1 MTEQEISPD
10 KPPNKFNSNSL
21 EDPHRLLASILLEIG
36 PLTPGII
43 IGLISIAVLLMISAT
58 IAAMEIGFFSLSPQ
72 QLQELENSGKPTAQK
87 IIQLLQKPK
96 NLIAT
101 IVLSHNLV
109 NIGVVIISESL
120 SDDLLLF
127 PNNPGLVFFV
137 KVVVVTF
144 FIVLIGE
151 VIPKIY
157 TNTNPVAVA
166 QTLVYPLDFLQ
177 KLFRPLSFLLI
188 QTSSIFDSRLK
199 SKAQSISVED
209 LSQALEL
216 TSNEHTPEEERKIL
230 EGIVEFG
237 NTEVKEIMRSRMD
250 IIGVEIETGFHDLL
264 NEILSSGF
272 SRVPVYRDSLDK
284 VEGILV
290 MKDLLPFINE
300 ENDFNWKKLIRKPF
314 FVPATKKIDDL
325 LKEFQRKKN
334 HMAIVVD
341 EYGGTSG
348 LVTLEDILEEILG
361 EINDEFDDDELVYS
375 RLDDFTIVFE
385 GKIALNDFYRV
396 LRIDGY
402 SFEERRGEADTLA
415 GFILELS
422 GKIPMKNEKI
432 FFDDYTFIIES
443 ADKRKINRVKV
454 LLPPEKK
461 DEDQSSGNILPDK
474 AGIFSLLTIMG
485 LTLLLSACDPEYTPK
500 PKAYFRIDFPA
511 KEYQDFNTD
520 CPFSFKVPAYSIMKP
535 YVGKKQEYCWYNLE
549 FKGMRATL
557 HLSYLPL
564 NNNLPAELRDSRE
577 LVYKHT
583 VKADAIEEEPIIN
596 AEHKVYGLIYHLSGN
611 TASAKQFYLTD
622 STRHF
627 VRGALYFNCPPNS
640 DSLAPVVDF
649 LSADIYQLIESFR
662 WKNPD

>member
-1 MTEQEISPD
+1 M
-10 KPPNKFNSNSL
+10 
-21 EDPHRLLASILLEIG
+21 EDPLSILASIFLAIG
-36 PLTPGII
+36 PVTPGVI
-43 IGLISIAVLLMISAT
+43 IGMVSIAVLLIISAT

-72 QLQELENSGKPTAQK
+72 QLQELENSGKPAAQK

-109 NIGVVIISESL
+109 NIGVVVISESL

-127 PNNPGLVFFV
+127 PNHPGLVFFV

-157 TNTNPVAVA
+157 TNSNPVSVA

-177 KLFRPLSFLLI
+177 KLFRPLSYLLI

-250 IIGVEIETGFHDLL
+250 IIGIEIETGFHDLL
-264 NEILSSGF
+264 NEVLSTGF
-272 SRVPVYRDSLDK
+272 SRVPVYRESLDK

-300 ENDFNWKKLIRKPF
+300 ADNFNWKKLIRKPF

-334 HMAIVVD
+334 HMAIVID

-375 RLDDFTIVFE
+375 KLDDFTIVFE

-402 SFEERRGEADTLA
+402 TFEEKRGEADTLA
-415 GFILELS
+415 GLILELS

-432 FFDDYTFIIES
+432 MYDDYTFIIES

-454 LLPPEKK
+454 LLPPLKN
-461 DEDQSSGNILPDK
+461 EDNQNKGNILPDK
-474 AGIFSLLTIMG
+474 AGIFSLLA
-485 LTLLLSACDPEYTPK
+485 LVSFSFFLSACEPEYTPK
-500 PKAYFRIDFPA
+500 PKGFFRIDFPK
-511 KEYQDFNTD
+511 KEYQTFAEA
-520 CPFSFKVPAYSIMKP
+520 CPFTFNYPVYANMKP
-535 YVGKKQEYCWYNLE
+535 YAGKQQQNCWYNLE
-549 FKGMRATL
+549 FKGMKATL

-564 NNNLPAELRDSRE
+564 KNNLPGELHDSRE

-583 VKADAIEEEPIIN
+583 VKADAIEEEPIIH

-622 STRHF
+622 STKHF

-649 LSADIYQLIESFR
+649 LAEDIYRLIESFR
-662 WKNPD
+662 WRNAGSN

>member
-1 MTEQEISPD
+1 M
-10 KPPNKFNSNSL
+10 
-21 EDPHRLLASILLEIG
+21 EDPTGLFFSILLGIA
-36 PLTPGII
+36 PITPSVIA
-43 IGLISIAVLLMISAT
+43 GLIAIAILLLLSAS
-58 IAAMEIGFFSLSPQ
+58 IAAMEIGFFSLNPQ
-72 QLQELENSGKPTAQK
+72 QLLELENSGKPAAQK

-109 NIGVVIISESL
+109 NIGVVVISESL
-120 SDDLLLF
+120 SDQLLQF
-127 PNNPGLVFFV
+127 PDNPGLVFFL

-144 FIVLIGE
+144 FIVLVGE

-157 TNTNPVAVA
+157 TNTNPVSVSQA
-166 QTLVYPLDFLQ
+166 LVYPLDILQ
-177 KLFRPLSFLLI
+177 KIFRPLSYLLI
-188 QTSSIFDSRLK
+188 QTGSIFDNRLK
-199 SKAQSISVED
+199 SKTQSISVED

-250 IIGVEIETGFHDLL
+250 IVGVEIETGFHDLL
-264 NEILSSGF
+264 HQVLSSGF
-272 SRVPVYRDSLDK
+272 SRVPVYNESLDN

-290 MKDLLPFINE
+290 MKDLLPYINE
-300 ENDFNWKKLIRKPF
+300 ENSFNWKKLIRKPF
-314 FVPATKKIDDL
+314 FVPGTKKIDDL

-334 HMAIVVD
+334 HMAIVID

-375 RLDDFTIVFE
+375 RLDDQTIVFE

-402 SFEERRGEADTLA
+402 SFEEKRGEADTLA
-415 GFILELS
+415 GFMLELS

-432 FFDDYTFIIES
+432 FFEDYTFIIES

-454 LLPPEKK
+454 ILPQVKN
-461 DEDQSSGNILPDK
+461 EDDNHNGNTLPDK
-474 AGIFSLLTIMG
+474 AGIFSFLLPLG
-485 LTLLLSACDPEYTPK
+485 FLFLLASCGSEFPPK
-500 PKAYFRIDFPA
+500 PKAYFRIDFPK
-511 KEYQDFNTD
+511 KEYQTFSDQ
-520 CPFSFKVPAYSIMKP
+520 CPFTFDYPLYAAMKP
-535 YVGKKQEYCWYNLE
+535 YGGKQENQCWYNLE
-549 FKGMRATL
+549 YKKMRATL

-564 NNNLPAELRDSRE
+564 NNNLPAELHDSRE

-583 VKADAIEEEPIIN
+583 VKADAIEEEPVVDKEN
-596 AEHKVYGLIYHLSGN
+596 KVYGLIYHLAGN

-622 STRHF
+622 SVNHF

-649 LSADIYQLIESFR
+649 LSADIFRLIESFR
-662 WKNPD
+662 WKH

>member
-1 MTEQEISPD
+1 MS
-10 KPPNKFNSNSL
+10 
-21 EDPHRLLASILLEIG
+21 
-36 PLTPGII
+36 
-43 IGLISIAVLLMISAT
+43 
-58 IAAMEIGFFSLSPQ
+58 
-72 QLQELENSGKPTAQK
+72 
-87 IIQLLQKPK
+87 
-96 NLIAT
+96 
-101 IVLSHNLV
+101 
-109 NIGVVIISESL
+109 
-120 SDDLLLF
+120 
-127 PNNPGLVFFV
+127 
-137 KVVVVTF
+137 
-144 FIVLIGE
+144 
-151 VIPKIY
+151 Y
-157 TNTNPVAVA
+157 
-166 QTLVYPLDFLQ
+166 
-177 KLFRPLSFLLI
+177 LLI
-188 QTSSIFDSRLK
+188 QTGSIFDKRLK

-250 IIGVEIETGFHDLL
+250 IVGIEFETGFHDLL
-264 NEILSSGF
+264 KEILNSGF
-272 SRVPVYRDSLDK
+272 SRVPVYKESLDQ

-290 MKDLLPFINE
+290 MKDLLPHIHE
-300 ENDFNWKKLIRKPF
+300 ENSFNWRKLIRKPF

-334 HMAIVVD
+334 HMAIVID

-375 RLDDFTIVFE
+375 KLDDHTIVFE

-402 SFEERRGEADTLA
+402 SFEEKRGEADTLA
-415 GFILELS
+415 GLMLELS

-432 FFDDYTFIIES
+432 YFDDYTFIIES

-454 LLPPEKK
+454 ILPPGDNKE
-461 DEDQSSGNILPDK
+461 ENNSNGTLPDK
-474 AGIFSLLTIMG
+474 AGIFSFLLPLGLMVLLTSCG
-485 LTLLLSACDPEYTPK
+485 PEFSPK
-500 PKAYFRIDFPA
+500 PKGFFRIDFPK
-511 KEYQDFNTD
+511 KEYRHFSEN
-520 CPFSFKVPAYSIMKP
+520 CPYTFDYPVYSVMKP
-535 YVGKKQEYCWYNLE
+535 YSGKQENQCWYNME
-549 FKGMRATL
+549 FNKMRATL

-577 LVYKHT
+577 LVYKHA

-596 AEHKVYGLIYHLSGN
+596 SEHKVYGLIYHLSGN

-622 STRHF
+622 SLHHF

-649 LSADIYQLIESFR
+649 IAQDIYTLIQSFR
-662 WKNPD
+662 WNK